1 MKIEQVAVILY
12 TLRDFCKTP
21 ADLAKTLKKVRDIG
35 YTAVQVS
42 GIGKVPA
49 ADLNKMLADNGLT
62 CCATHENGDEIRHE
76 TEKVIDFLQELG
88 CTYTAYPFPM
98 GIDLAKKEDWTA
110 LIQDLDKAGEKM
122 AAAGITLC
130 YHNHHQEFVQFDGK
144 TALQRIYDETSPSNL
159 QAELDTYWVQ
169 FGGGNPVDWVKQ
181 MSGRT
186 PLLHLKDFHITPE
199 GKQLY
204 CEIGNGT
211 LDFPSIVKAADEGGC
226 KWFIVEQD
234 VCPGDPFDSIKI
246 SFDYIKNNLVS

>member
-21 ADLAKTLKKVRDIG
+21 ADIAKTLKKVSDIG
-35 YTAVQVS
+35 YTSVQVS
-42 GIGKVPA
+42 GVGEIA
-49 ADLNKMLADNGLT
+49 EEELNKMLADNGLT
-62 CCATHENGDEIRHE
+62 CCATHEDSDEIRQNP
-76 TEKVIDFLQELG
+76 EKVIEHLQKLN
-88 CTYTAYPFPM
+88 CAYTAYPFPK
-98 GIDLAKKEDWTA
+98 GIDFAKEEDWTA
-110 LIQDLDKAGEKM
+110 LIQDLEKAGEKM

-130 YHNHHQEFVQFDGK
+130 YHNHHQEFVQFKGK
-144 TALQRIYDETSPSNL
+144 TALELIYEGASPTHL
-159 QAELDTYWVQ
+159 QGELDTYWVQ
-169 FGGGNPVDWVKQ
+169 FGGGNPVDWVKK

-186 PLLHLKDFHITPE
+186 PLLHLKDFHITSE
-199 GKQLY
+199 GKQLF